1 LWAGVL
7 ALLERAIN
15 TSALAQD
22 FPEVCSDNGAAYA
35 TDRLSVMQTIR
46 AEIPELPWPPD
57 ESTVPPTLV
66 VLDLIEFLYRHGSK
80 VVGGQRH
87 GFFYHVHLRFDRTVG
102 RQDLREAA
110 NRLLARGG
118 MAFELNTD
126 GEIVR
131 LAPPVVREQ
140 LQQRLPATVD
150 SDLDELLE
158 SAIRRYL
165 DPDPQVRRDAV
176 EKLWDA
182 FERAKTILRGKDKK
196 ARADAL
202 LAAAATSPQEEDVL
216 RAEMQAMTKIGN
228 DFRIRHHEVG
238 KAVPSDGLIDYLF
251 ARMYALL
258 YDLHPALR

>member
-1 LWAGVL
+1 VL

-15 TSALAQD
+15 TNALAQD

-57 ESTVPPTLV
+57 ESAVPPTLV

-80 VVGGQRH
+80 VVGGRRH
-87 GFFYHVHLRFDRTVG
+87 SFFDHVHLRFDRGAG
-102 RQDLREAA
+102 RQELREAA

-118 MAFELNTD
+118 MAFELMAD

-131 LAPPVVREQ
+131 LAPPLVREQ
-140 LQQRLPATVD
+140 LRRGLPATAD

-158 SAIRRYL
+158 AAINRYL

-182 FERAKTILRGKDKK
+182 FERAKTVLPGKDKN
-196 ARADAL
+196 ARADTL
-202 LAAAATSPQEEDVL
+202 LAAAATSPEEEEVL
-216 RAEMQAMTKIGN
+216 RAEMHAMTKIGN

-238 KAVPSDGLIDYLF
+238 KTVLSDGLIDYLF

-258 YDLHPALR
+258 HALHPALR